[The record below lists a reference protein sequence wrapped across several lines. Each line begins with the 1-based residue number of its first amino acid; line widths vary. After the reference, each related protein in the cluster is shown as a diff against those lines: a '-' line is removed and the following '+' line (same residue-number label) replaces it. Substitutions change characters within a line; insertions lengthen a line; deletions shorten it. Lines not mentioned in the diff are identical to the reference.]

1 MLAQRCLE
9 VGNETFMEGQRG
21 NQEVRRPEIKVID
34 VYAVAHNVQ

>member
-21 NQEVRRPEIKVID
+21 DQEGRRPKIRVIE
-34 VYAVAHNVQ
+34 VCAVAHNAQ